1 MQRSIDKKQR
11 QVCRNICVM
20 RYTKLEVNKMNFGIK
35 LQVLRK
41 DKRLSQEA
49 LAEQLGVSRQAV
61 SKWERG
67 EGYPE
72 MDTIIMIS
80 NLFGVTL
87 DYLMKDNDDEEI
99 SASIEEGGIVLS
111 TAELTDFILF
121 KKRNAF
127 IIATAV
133 LAIIMSVSLVV
144 FFEDN
149 GFAIGGMLI
158 IIGLAIGSMIVV
170 GILSEKYEYLDR
182 KPIILKGNDLEKMK
196 EKKKQYTT
204 TFAIMIAVGVFL
216 IILGTAALV
225 AFEVEFLTIS
235 TSNSITVL
243 EGGPMVGYFLWV
255 VAIAMFIFIYAGMT
269 QQTYQQICNSKE
281 YVKEVEEE
289 EEENQYYAIT
299 MPVATAIYLIV
310 GLLFDSWNQ
319 SWVIFPVVAI
329 LTYAFTELKK

>member
-1 MQRSIDKKQR
+1 MQRSVDKKQR
-11 QVCRNICVM
+11 QVCRNICVI
-20 RYTKLEVNKMNFGIK
+20 RYTKVEVNKINFGIK

-87 DYLMKDNDDEEI
+87 DYLMKDNDDEEL
-99 SASIEEGGIVLS
+99 SVSIEEGGIVLS
-111 TAELTDFILF
+111 TAELDNFILY

-127 IIATAV
+127 IIAISV

-144 FFEDN
+144 FFEEN
-149 GFAIGGMLI
+149 SLAIGAMLI
-158 IIGLAIGSMIVV
+158 IIGLAVGSMILV
-170 GILSEKYEYLDR
+170 GILSEKYEYLEK
-182 KPIILKGNDLEKMK
+182 KPIILKGNDLEKMMGK
-196 EKKKQYTT
+196 QKKHMT
-204 TFAIMIAVGVFL
+204 TFAMMIAAGVFI
-216 IILGTAALV
+216 IILGAAALV
-225 AFEVEFLTIS
+225 VFEVEFLTIS
-235 TSNSITVL
+235 TSYSITVL
-243 EGGPMVGYFLWV
+243 EGGPMVGYFLWI
-255 VAIAMFIFIYAGMT
+255 VAIAVFIFIYAGMT

-289 EEENQYYAIT
+289 EEENKYYAIT
-299 MPVATAIYLIV
+299 MPVATAIYLLV
-310 GLLFDSWNQ
+310 GFLFDSWNQ

>member
-1 MQRSIDKKQR
+1 
-11 QVCRNICVM
+11 
-20 RYTKLEVNKMNFGIK
+20 MNFGIK
-35 LQVLRK
+35 LQILRK

-99 SASIEEGGIVLS
+99 SISAPIEEAGIVLS
-111 TAELTDFILF
+111 TAELDNFILY

-133 LAIIMSVSLVV
+133 MAIIMSVSLVV
-144 FFEDN
+144 FFEEN
-149 GFAIGGMLI
+149 SLAKGAMLI
-158 IIGLAIGSMIVV
+158 IVALAIGSMILV
-170 GILSEKYEYLDR
+170 GILSEKYEYLEK

-196 EKKKQYTT
+196 RKQKKHMT
-204 TFAIMIAVGVFL
+204 TFAIMIATGVFL
-216 IILGTAALV
+216 IILGIAAVV
-225 AFEVEFLTIS
+225 AFEGEFQYISLTNPQSFTILG
-235 TSNSITVL
+235 T
-243 EGGPMVGYFLWV
+243 GPVVGYFLWT
-255 VAIAMFIFIYAGMT
+255 VAIAVFMFIYAGIT
-269 QQTYQQICNSKE
+269 RQTYQQICNSKE
-281 YVKEVEEE
+281 YIKEVEEE
-289 EEENQYYAIT
+289 EEENKYYAIT
-299 MPVATAIYLIV
+299 MPVAAAIYLIL
-310 GLLFDSWNQ
+310 GLLFDLWDQ

-329 LTYAFTELKK
+329 LTYAFTELKR